1 MKSKI
6 KLLNYIEYKD
16 ILLGINQISGIFVYG
31 IRPDIKNTVSGWI
44 SCITDIQGRILDSV
58 FSQEPGPDIRPI

>member
-6 KLLNYIEYKD
+6 NLLNCIEYKD

-31 IRPDIKNTVSGWI
+31 IRPEIKNTVSGGI

-58 FSQEPGPDIRPI
+58 SSKEPGPDIRPI